1 MAWQLLMI
9 MTEQLLI
16 ITKAYVK
23 ESVNEESFFLLILF
37 SIQGKNVSVFFF
49 LKKSV
54 FFLFD
59 NGKNPSNRYIG
70 NKVCVT

>member
-1 MAWQLLMI
+1 MI

>member
-1 MAWQLLMI
+1 

-49 LKKSV
+49 LKKV
-54 FFLFD
+54 FSFCLIMEKILLID
-59 NGKNPSNRYIG
+59 
-70 NKVCVT
+70 T

>member
-1 MAWQLLMI
+1 

>member
-1 MAWQLLMI
+1 MI
-9 MTEQLLI
+9 VTEQLLI

>member
-1 MAWQLLMI
+1 MI

-49 LKKSV
+49 LKKV
-54 FFLFD
+54 FSFCLIMEKILLID
-59 NGKNPSNRYIG
+59 
-70 NKVCVT
+70 T

>member
-49 LKKSV
+49 LKKV
-54 FFLFD
+54 FSFCLIMEKILLID
-59 NGKNPSNRYIG
+59 
-70 NKVCVT
+70 T